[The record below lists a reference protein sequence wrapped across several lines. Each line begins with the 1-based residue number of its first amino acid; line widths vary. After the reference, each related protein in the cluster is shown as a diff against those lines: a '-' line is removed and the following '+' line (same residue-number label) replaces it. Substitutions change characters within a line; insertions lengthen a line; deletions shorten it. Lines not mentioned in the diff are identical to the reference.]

1 MEIMKD
7 LGEHLVIISPHD
19 DDAVLSAGG
28 LIRARSDLELKT
40 TVLIMTDGSLGYSKP
55 EEKDTIVKTRR
66 KETAKCYDSLGA
78 DVVFLDFPDM
88 SLQAYRC
95 WETSDG
101 KEGAYLKVIRVLRE
115 VGADCLLLPNPKDS
129 HPDHKA
135 SYDIGQVAA
144 FQAPSPVAAD
154 LGKPID
160 LKAVFCYGVQAQLP
174 ALAIASPGLTKFVL
188 ENIVGRFTHN
198 HRLTKEEKKAKAKAL
213 YAYESQL
220 EIIRDL
226 AEKALGPIDKG
237 RDFLYDL
244 FDTYGSHEFF
254 WKPK

>member
-7 LGEHLVIISPHD
+7 LGDHLVIISPHD
-19 DDAVLSAGG
+19 DDAVLGCGG
-28 LIRARSDLELKT
+28 LIKARSDLELKT
-40 TVLIMTDGSLGYSKP
+40 TVLIMTDGSLGYSTP

-66 KETAKCYDSLGA
+66 QETAKCYESLGA

-135 SYDIGQVAA
+135 SYDIGEVAV
-144 FQAPSPVAAD
+144 FQAPSPVAAE
-154 LGKPID
+154 LGEPID

-174 ALAIASPGLTKFVL
+174 SLAIANPKLTKFVL
-188 ENIVGRFTHN
+188 EKIVSKFTLN
-198 HRLTKEEKKAKAKAL
+198 HRLTKEEKKAKAEAI
-213 YAYESQL
+213 YAFESQL

-226 AEKALGPIDKG
+226 AERVLGPLDKG
-237 RDFLYDL
+237 EDFIYKL
-244 FDTYGSHEFF
+244 FDMYGSHEIF
-254 WKPK
+254 WKS